1 MANVEETT
9 KKKLQTSYFDV
20 VGICCSSEVSL
31 VGEILRPLDGVKEF
45 SVIVPSRTV
54 IVVHDVLLI
63 SPLQIV
69 KALNQARLE
78 ASVRPY
84 GETSLTSQWPSPFA
98 VVSGVLL
105 ALSFLKYFY
114 RPLEWFALV
123 AVVAG
128 VFPILAKAVASVTRF
143 RVDINALT
151 LIAVIATVC
160 MEDYTEAA
168 TIVFLFSVAD
178 WLESSAAHKAS
189 TVMSSLMSL
198 APRKAV
204 IAETGQEVDVDD
216 VGINTVVAVKAG
228 ESIPID
234 GVVVDGSCDVDEK
247 TLTGES
253 FPVSKQRDSTVLAAT
268 INLNGYIKVKTTA
281 LARDCVVAKMT
292 KLVEEAQKSQTKTQ
306 RFIDKCSRYYTPAV
320 VVIAACFAVIPVL
333 LKVDNL
339 SHWFHLALVVLVSGC
354 PCGFILSTPVATF
367 CALTKAATSGFLIKT
382 GDCLETLAKIR
393 IAAFDKTGTITKAE
407 FMISDFKSLSHN
419 INLKTLVYWV
429 SSIESKS
436 SHPMAAALIDYA
448 RSVSVEPT
456 PDMVENFQNF
466 PGEGVYG
473 RIDGQ
478 DIYIGNKRIAQR
490 VGCLSTGLKTLQ
502 LNRGKTIGY
511 IYIGEELTGSFS
523 LLDGCRHGAAQ
534 ALQELKSLNIK
545 TAMLTGD
552 NQDAAMSIQEQ
563 LGDALDIVH
572 AELLPQDKARIID
585 EFKSQGPTMMV
596 GDGLNDAPA
605 LAKADI
611 GISMG
616 ISGSALATETGDI
629 ILMSNDINK
638 IPKGMRLA
646 RRSHRKVIENVV
658 LSVGIKGAIMV
669 LGLVGYP
676 LIWAAVLADAGTCL
690 LVILNSMML
699 LRDEREAAPVCYRAS
714 PLSPVKLEEPEV
726 EDLEVG
732 LLQKS
737 GETTSPSEKDH
748 PDDMSLAGDGFDTVV
763 KAKQAVDRDPKCRN
777 KVSCADILALATR
790 EVVVLT
796 GGPSYPVELGRRD
809 GRLSTK
815 ASVQNNL
822 PQPGFNLNQ
831 LNTMFNRHG
840 LSQTDMIALSGAH
853 TLGFAHCGKFSN
865 RIYNFSPR
873 TRIDPSLNSGYAL
886 QLRQMCPQRVDPR
899 IAINMD
905 PTTPRTFDN
914 AYFKNLQ
921 QGKGLFTSDQVLFT
935 DQRSRATVNSFANSE
950 TAFRQAFVSAIT
962 KLGRVGVKTGNA
974 GEIRRDCSR
983 FN

>member
-1 MANVEETT
+1 MANNSGTDEVMNQSEEPRTPLKRPVLKNDTGFAMVWTPEEQATLDNVLLKKPKDASKYSCVSRYARISLEFPNKTTKDIAMRCRWIKELGRVKAESSNSAPQDAVIDEMADGEETT

-20 VGICCSSEVSL
+20 VGICCSSEVCL

-54 IVVHDVLLI
+54 IVVHDILLI

-69 KALNQARLE
+69 KALNKARLE

-114 RPLEWFALV
+114 SPLEWFALV

-234 GVVVDGSCDVDEK
+234 GIVVDGSCDVDEK

-268 INLNGYIKVKTTA
+268 INLNGYIKVKTTS

-320 VVIAACFAVIPVL
+320 VVVAACFSVIPVL

-339 SHWFHLALVVLVSGC
+339 SHWFHLALVVL
-354 PCGFILSTPVATF
+354 
-367 CALTKAATSGFLIKT
+367 AATSGFLIKT

-407 FMISDFKSLSHN
+407 FTVSDFKSLSPN
-419 INLKTLVYWV
+419 INLKNLLYWV

-478 DIYIGNKRIAQR
+478 DIYIGNKRIAHR
-490 VGCLSTGLKTLQ
+490 AGCLTVPGIEANMK
-502 LNRGKTIGY
+502 RGKTIGY

-552 NQDAAMSIQEQ
+552 NQDAAKSIQEQ

-616 ISGSALATETGDI
+616 ISGDET
-629 ILMSNDINK
+629 
-638 IPKGMRLA
+638 A

-676 LIWAAVLADAGTCL
+676 LIWAAILADAGTCL

-737 GETTSPSEKDH
+737 GETSKKSCCSGCCSGPKD
-748 PDDMSLAGDGFDTVV
+748 
-763 KAKQAVDRDPKCRN
+763 KQTED
-777 KVSCADILALATR
+777 
-790 EVVVLT
+790 
-796 GGPSYPVELGRRD
+796 
-809 GRLSTK
+809 
-815 ASVQNNL
+815 
-822 PQPGFNLNQ
+822 
-831 LNTMFNRHG
+831 
-840 LSQTDMIALSGAH
+840 
-853 TLGFAHCGKFSN
+853 
-865 RIYNFSPR
+865 
-873 TRIDPSLNSGYAL
+873 L
-886 QLRQMCPQRVDPR
+886 Q
-899 IAINMD
+899 
-905 PTTPRTFDN
+905 
-914 AYFKNLQ
+914 
-921 QGKGLFTSDQVLFT
+921 
-935 DQRSRATVNSFANSE
+935 SF
-950 TAFRQAFVSAIT
+950 
-962 KLGRVGVKTGNA
+962 
-974 GEIRRDCSR
+974 
-983 FN
+983 

>member
-1 MANVEETT
+1 MADGEEAMNL
-9 KKKLQTSYFDV
+9 KTSYFDV
-20 VGICCSSEVSL
+20 VGICCSSEVSI
-31 VGEILRPLDGVKEF
+31 VGDVLRPLDGVKEF

-54 IVVHDVLLI
+54 IVVHNTLLI

-69 KALNQARLE
+69 KALNEARLE

-84 GETSLTSQWPSPFA
+84 GETSLKSQWPSPFA
-98 VVSGVLL
+98 FVSGLFL
-105 ALSFLKYFY
+105 ALSFLKYLY
-114 RPLEWFALV
+114 GPLEWLAVL

-128 VFPILAKAVASVTRF
+128 IFPILAKAVASVTRL
-143 RVDINALT
+143 RLDINALT

-204 IAETGQEVDVDD
+204 IAETGVEVDVDE
-216 VGINTVVAVKAG
+216 VEINTVVSVKAG

-292 KLVEEAQKSQTKTQ
+292 RLVEEAQKSQTKTQ

-320 VVIAACFAVIPVL
+320 VVVAASFAIIPAL
-333 LKVDNL
+333 LKVHNL

-354 PCGFILSTPVATF
+354 PCGLILSTPVATF

-382 GDCLETLAKIR
+382 GDCLETLAKIK

-407 FMISDFKSLSHN
+407 FSVSDFRSLSRN
-419 INLKTLVYWV
+419 ISLQNLLYWV

-436 SHPMAAALIDYA
+436 SHPMASAVIDYA
-448 RSVSVEPT
+448 RSISVEPK
-456 PDMVENFQNF
+456 PDIVENFQNF

-490 VGCLSTGLKTLQ
+490 AGCLTVPDIEANMKQ
-502 LNRGKTIGY
+502 GKTIGY
-511 IYIGEELTGSFS
+511 IYIGEELTGSFN
-523 LLDGCRHGAAQ
+523 LLDGCRHGVAQ
-534 ALQELKSLNIK
+534 ALNELKSLGIK
-545 TAMLTGD
+545 TVMLTGD
-552 NQDAAMSIQEQ
+552 NRDAAMSIQEQ
-563 LGDALDIVH
+563 LGNALDMVH
-572 AELLPQDKARIID
+572 SELLPQDKARIID

-629 ILMSNDINK
+629 ILMSNDIRK
-638 IPKGMRLA
+638 IPKGLRLA
-646 RRSHRKVIENVV
+646 RRSHKKVIENVV
-658 LSVGIKGAIMV
+658 LSVSIKGAIMV
-669 LGLVGYP
+669 LGFAGYP

-699 LRDEREAAPVCYRAS
+699 LRDEREAASACYRAS
-714 PLSPVKLEEPEV
+714 PSSPVKLEEENEG

-737 GETTSPSEKDH
+737 EETSNKSCCSGCCSGPKD
-748 PDDMSLAGDGFDTVV
+748 
-763 KAKQAVDRDPKCRN
+763 
-777 KVSCADILALATR
+777 
-790 EVVVLT
+790 
-796 GGPSYPVELGRRD
+796 
-809 GRLSTK
+809 
-815 ASVQNNL
+815 
-822 PQPGFNLNQ
+822 NQ
-831 LNTMFNRHG
+831 
-840 LSQTDMIALSGAH
+840 Q
-853 TLGFAHCGKFSN
+853 K
-865 RIYNFSPR
+865 
-873 TRIDPSLNSGYAL
+873 
-886 QLRQMCPQRVDPR
+886 
-899 IAINMD
+899 
-905 PTTPRTFDN
+905 
-914 AYFKNLQ
+914 
-921 QGKGLFTSDQVLFT
+921 
-935 DQRSRATVNSFANSE
+935 
-950 TAFRQAFVSAIT
+950 
-962 KLGRVGVKTGNA
+962 
-974 GEIRRDCSR
+974 
-983 FN
+983 

>member
-1 MANVEETT
+1 MAEGEES
-9 KKKLQTSYFDV
+9 KKMNLQTSYFDV
-20 VGICCSSEVSL
+20 VGICCSSEVSI
-31 VGEILRPLDGVKEF
+31 VGNVLRQVDGVKEF

-54 IVVHDVLLI
+54 IVVHDTFLI

-84 GETSLTSQWPSPFA
+84 GETSLKSQWPSPFA
-98 VVSGVLL
+98 IVSGVLL
-105 ALSFLKYFY
+105 VLSFFKYFY
-114 RPLEWFALV
+114 SPLEWLAIV

-143 RVDINALT
+143 RLDINALT
-151 LIAVIATVC
+151 LIAVIATLC
-160 MEDYTEAA
+160 MQDFTEAA

-189 TVMSSLMSL
+189 IVMSSLMSL

-204 IAETGQEVDVDD
+204 IADTGLEVDVDE
-216 VGINTVVAVKAG
+216 VGINTVVSVKAG

-253 FPVSKQRDSTVLAAT
+253 FPVSKQRESTVMAAT

-320 VVIAACFAVIPVL
+320 VVSAACFAVIPVL
-333 LKVDNL
+333 LKVQDL

-354 PCGFILSTPVATF
+354 PCGLILSTPVATF

-382 GDCLETLAKIR
+382 GDCLETLAKIK
-393 IAAFDKTGTITKAE
+393 IVAFDKTGTITKAE
-407 FMISDFKSLSHN
+407 FMVSDFRSLSPS
-419 INLKTLVYWV
+419 INLHKLLNWV
-429 SSIESKS
+429 SSIECKS

-448 RSVSVEPT
+448 ISVSVEPK
-456 PDMVENFQNF
+456 PDIVENFQNF

-490 VGCLSTGLKTLQ
+490 AGCLTDNVPDIEATMK
-502 LNRGKTIGY
+502 RGKTIGY
-511 IYIGEELTGSFS
+511 IYMGAKLTGSFN
-523 LLDGCRHGAAQ
+523 LLDGCRYGVAQ
-534 ALQELKSLNIK
+534 ALKELKSLGIQ

-552 NQDAAMSIQEQ
+552 NQDAAMSTQEQ
-563 LGDALDIVH
+563 LENALDIVH
-572 AELLPQDKARIID
+572 SELLPQDKARIID
-585 EFKSQGPTMMV
+585 DFKIQGPTMMV

-629 ILMSNDINK
+629 ILMSNDIRK

-646 RRSHRKVIENVV
+646 KRSHKKVIENVV
-658 LSVGIKGAIMV
+658 LSVSIKGAIMV
-669 LGLVGYP
+669 LGFVGYP
-676 LIWAAVLADAGTCL
+676 LVWAAVLADAGTCL

-699 LRDEREAAPVCYRAS
+699 LRDEREAVSTCYRAS
-714 PLSPVKLEEPEV
+714 TSSPVKLEEDEV

-737 GETTSPSEKDH
+737 EETSKKSCCSGCCSGPKD
-748 PDDMSLAGDGFDTVV
+748 
-763 KAKQAVDRDPKCRN
+763 
-777 KVSCADILALATR
+777 
-790 EVVVLT
+790 
-796 GGPSYPVELGRRD
+796 
-809 GRLSTK
+809 
-815 ASVQNNL
+815 
-822 PQPGFNLNQ
+822 NQ
-831 LNTMFNRHG
+831 
-840 LSQTDMIALSGAH
+840 Q
-853 TLGFAHCGKFSN
+853 K
-865 RIYNFSPR
+865 
-873 TRIDPSLNSGYAL
+873 
-886 QLRQMCPQRVDPR
+886 
-899 IAINMD
+899 
-905 PTTPRTFDN
+905 
-914 AYFKNLQ
+914 
-921 QGKGLFTSDQVLFT
+921 
-935 DQRSRATVNSFANSE
+935 
-950 TAFRQAFVSAIT
+950 
-962 KLGRVGVKTGNA
+962 
-974 GEIRRDCSR
+974 
-983 FN
+983 

>member
-1 MANVEETT
+1 MAEGEES
-9 KKKLQTSYFDV
+9 KKMNLQTSYFDV
-20 VGICCSSEVSL
+20 VGICCSSEVSI
-31 VGEILRPLDGVKEF
+31 VGNVLRQVDGVKEF

-54 IVVHDVLLI
+54 IVVHDTFLI

-84 GETSLTSQWPSPFA
+84 GETSLKSQWPSPFA
-98 VVSGVLL
+98 IVSGVLL
-105 ALSFLKYFY
+105 VLSFFKYFY
-114 RPLEWFALV
+114 SPLEWLAIV

-143 RVDINALT
+143 RLDINALT
-151 LIAVIATVC
+151 LIAVIATLC
-160 MEDYTEAA
+160 MQDFTEAA

-189 TVMSSLMSL
+189 IVMSSLMSL

-204 IAETGQEVDVDD
+204 IADTGLEVDVDE
-216 VGINTVVAVKAG
+216 VGINTVVSVKAG

-253 FPVSKQRDSTVLAAT
+253 FPVSKQRESTVMAAT

-320 VVIAACFAVIPVL
+320 VVSAACFAVIPVL
-333 LKVDNL
+333 LKVQDL

-354 PCGFILSTPVATF
+354 PCGLILSTPVATF

-382 GDCLETLAKIR
+382 GDCLETLAKIK
-393 IAAFDKTGTITKAE
+393 IVAFDKTGTITKAE
-407 FMISDFKSLSHN
+407 FMVSDFRSLSPS
-419 INLKTLVYWV
+419 INLHKLLNWV
-429 SSIESKS
+429 SSIECKS

-448 RSVSVEPT
+448 ISVSVEPK
-456 PDMVENFQNF
+456 PDIVENFQNF

-490 VGCLSTGLKTLQ
+490 AGCLTDNVPDIEATMK
-502 LNRGKTIGY
+502 RGKTIGY
-511 IYIGEELTGSFS
+511 IYMGAKLTGSFN
-523 LLDGCRHGAAQ
+523 LLDGCRYGVAQ
-534 ALQELKSLNIK
+534 ALKELKSLGIQ

-552 NQDAAMSIQEQ
+552 NQDAAMSTQEQ
-563 LGDALDIVH
+563 LENALDIVH
-572 AELLPQDKARIID
+572 SELLPQDKARIID
-585 EFKSQGPTMMV
+585 DFKIQGPTMMV

-629 ILMSNDINK
+629 ILMSNDIRK

-646 RRSHRKVIENVV
+646 KRSHKKVIENVV
-658 LSVGIKGAIMV
+658 LSVSIKGAIMV
-669 LGLVGYP
+669 LGFVGYP
-676 LIWAAVLADAGTCL
+676 LVWAAVLADAGTCL
-690 LVILNSMML
+690 LVILNSMIL
-699 LRDEREAAPVCYRAS
+699 LRDEREAVSTCYRS
-714 PLSPVKLEEPEV
+714 STSSPVKLEEDEV

-737 GETTSPSEKDH
+737 EETSKKSCCSGCCSGPKD
-748 PDDMSLAGDGFDTVV
+748 
-763 KAKQAVDRDPKCRN
+763 
-777 KVSCADILALATR
+777 
-790 EVVVLT
+790 
-796 GGPSYPVELGRRD
+796 
-809 GRLSTK
+809 
-815 ASVQNNL
+815 
-822 PQPGFNLNQ
+822 NQ
-831 LNTMFNRHG
+831 
-840 LSQTDMIALSGAH
+840 Q
-853 TLGFAHCGKFSN
+853 K
-865 RIYNFSPR
+865 
-873 TRIDPSLNSGYAL
+873 
-886 QLRQMCPQRVDPR
+886 
-899 IAINMD
+899 
-905 PTTPRTFDN
+905 
-914 AYFKNLQ
+914 
-921 QGKGLFTSDQVLFT
+921 
-935 DQRSRATVNSFANSE
+935 
-950 TAFRQAFVSAIT
+950 
-962 KLGRVGVKTGNA
+962 
-974 GEIRRDCSR
+974 
-983 FN
+983 